1 MASTG
6 EGPSPNDKPVRK
18 VQPSPAMDPELATS
32 RRNNCMKDHPET
44 SETQNC
50 GGGNLKEP
58 RWSIA
63 TMSPG
68 EMEAYAVLLIAG
80 NVIWVV
86 YEVLRATG
94 SPVDMLHSIVTNLWQ
109 ASAAALFITLTAA
122 GISKGLRLAARRLR
136 QWLFKSREG

>member
-1 MASTG
+1 
-6 EGPSPNDKPVRK
+6 
-18 VQPSPAMDPELATS
+18 
-32 RRNNCMKDHPET
+32 MKDQPET
-44 SETQNC
+44 SEIQNC
-50 GGGNLKEP
+50 GGGNLKES

-68 EMEAYAVLLIAG
+68 EMEAYAVLFIVLLIAG

-86 YEVLRATG
+86 YEVIRATG
-94 SPVDMLHSIVTNLWQ
+94 SPVDTLHSIITNLWQ
-109 ASAAALFITLTAA
+109 ASAAALLFTLTVA